1 MTSAAQTWALI
12 GIIGAFA
19 STAMTMT
26 IFSFQSLKGLM
37 EAKFEAVDRRF
48 DAVDTKFEA
57 IDRRFDGVD
66 KRLDG
71 VDRRLDALDKDVQA
85 LSNRVFRDRP

>member
-12 GIIGAFA
+12 GIIGVFA

-48 DAVDTKFEA
+48 DAVDT
-57 IDRRFDGVD
+57 RFDAVGE
-66 KRLDG
+66 RFDG
-71 VDRRLDALDKDVQA
+71 VDRRLDAPDRDVQTLA
-85 LSNRVFRDRP
+85 DRVFRDRT